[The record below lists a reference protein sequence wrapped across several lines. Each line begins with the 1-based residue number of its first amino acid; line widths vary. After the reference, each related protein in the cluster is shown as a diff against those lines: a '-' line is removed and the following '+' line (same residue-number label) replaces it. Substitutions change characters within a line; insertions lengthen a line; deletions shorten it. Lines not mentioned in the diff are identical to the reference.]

1 MESYLF
7 TSNPLSSKEDLRE
20 LLPDFV
26 IQSIHCIEKL
36 SLIKFLLETQYRN
49 ISLSTMAYRPYPL
62 QKKKKKKPRHQSRCD
77 LWPLRVPVHSGLSLA
92 TGRQAAVG
100 ARRSGNVYGE
110 GVTFKYRT
118 FSTLTSC
125 PPCMGKRVV

>member
-36 SLIKFLLETQYRN
+36 SLIKFLLEKQYRN
-49 ISLSTMAYRPYPL
+49 ISLSTMAY
-62 QKKKKKKPRHQSRCD
+62 
-77 LWPLRVPVHSGLSLA
+77 
-92 TGRQAAVG
+92 
-100 ARRSGNVYGE
+100 
-110 GVTFKYRT
+110 
-118 FSTLTSC
+118 
-125 PPCMGKRVV
+125 

>member
-62 QKKKKKKPRHQSRCD
+62 QKKKK
-77 LWPLRVPVHSGLSLA
+77 
-92 TGRQAAVG
+92 T
-100 ARRSGNVYGE
+100 
-110 GVTFKYRT
+110 
-118 FSTLTSC
+118 TSSKQMR
-125 PPCMGKRVV
+125 PMASESPCS